1 MDSASTSSSGNRLFG
16 DTKTENTSKQTTEN
30 AGLVISA
37 GDKKPSR
44 TKAKGSRIAANLTTD
59 QLARK
64 RAADR
69 NAQQSMRQRTRDH
82 IHDLEAR
89 FKELKRQQA
98 LLEVAEKRTG
108 KLETESQAQ
117 EPLGS
122 TLPKAHISNFG
133 PDSAEKRFDLDVV
146 TAGLYP
152 LRQQLKRNPPPG
164 SRASIA
170 IAQEPSV
177 ITEFCSATFT
187 EPITPISYFHPDFV
201 HETAKREGFKA
212 NDLGKFYSFGFKYPN
227 TNSRVAPELSHLTFK
242 YNPSNSEI
250 STSVLS

>member
-44 TKAKGSRIAANLTTD
+44 TKAKD

-108 KLETESQAQ
+108 KLETEL
-117 EPLGS
+117 E
-122 TLPKAHISNFG
+122 
-133 PDSAEKRFDLDVV
+133 E
-146 TAGLYP
+146 
-152 LRQQLKRNPPPG
+152 LK
-164 SRASIA
+164 
-170 IAQEPSV
+170 E
-177 ITEFCSATFT
+177 E
-187 EPITPISYFHPDFV
+187 
-201 HETAKREGFKA
+201 
-212 NDLGKFYSFGFKYPN
+212 LGKLRRESGRLCWFFAI
-227 TNSRVAPELSHLTFK
+227 VLTPYFFSSWEDIQCQVFVLVL
-242 YNPSNSEI
+242 PSY
-250 STSVLS
+250 

>member
-108 KLETESQAQ
+108 KLETEL
-117 EPLGS
+117 E
-122 TLPKAHISNFG
+122 
-133 PDSAEKRFDLDVV
+133 E
-146 TAGLYP
+146 
-152 LRQQLKRNPPPG
+152 LK
-164 SRASIA
+164 
-170 IAQEPSV
+170 E
-177 ITEFCSATFT
+177 E
-187 EPITPISYFHPDFV
+187 
-201 HETAKREGFKA
+201 
-212 NDLGKFYSFGFKYPN
+212 LGKLRRESG
-227 TNSRVAPELSHLTFK
+227 L
-242 YNPSNSEI
+242 
-250 STSVLS
+250 